1 MGEAFKYVSHFVF
14 LTASRAVCYQ
24 NALCAFFSLYQA
36 RYSKMRKLA
45 ERIIRAEK
53 RSQKIKKNNLKKKQF
68 VYTKTADSVQGAL

>member
-1 MGEAFKYVSHFVF
+1 MPYARFSVF
-14 LTASRAVCYQ
+14 IKPDIRKCE
-24 NALCAFFSLYQA
+24 
-36 RYSKMRKLA
+36 KLA